1 MLRAGNSALTEN
13 KAHSSYL
20 SAAGSA
26 HVTRV
31 GNMAQT
37 REEDETSQVNNSNR
51 KQKLDQL
58 RRIQE
63 EKKKSGTGGWI
74 SADFLSPDNTPRMCL
89 SYSFPQVE

>member
-63 EKKKSGTGGWI
+63 EKGKKVVQEVGSVLIFFHLTTHQG
-74 SADFLSPDNTPRMCL
+74 C
-89 SYSFPQVE
+89 V

>member
-58 RRIQE
+58 RRIQK
-63 EKKKSGTGGWI
+63 EKRKKVVQKVGSVLIFFHLTTHQG
-74 SADFLSPDNTPRMCL
+74 C
-89 SYSFPQVE
+89 V

>member
-1 MLRAGNSALTEN
+1 MLRVGNSALTEN

-26 HVTRV
+26 HVTSV

-63 EKKKSGTGGWI
+63 EKKKKVVQEVGSVLIFFHLTTHQG
-74 SADFLSPDNTPRMCL
+74 C
-89 SYSFPQVE
+89 V

>member
-1 MLRAGNSALTEN
+1 MLRVGNSALTEN

-63 EKKKSGTGGWI
+63 EKGKKVVQEVGSVLIFFHLTTHQG
-74 SADFLSPDNTPRMCL
+74 C
-89 SYSFPQVE
+89 V

>member
-63 EKKKSGTGGWI
+63 EKKKKVVQEVGSVLIFFHLTTHQG
-74 SADFLSPDNTPRMCL
+74 C
-89 SYSFPQVE
+89 V

>member
-1 MLRAGNSALTEN
+1 MLVLRAGNSALTEN

-37 REEDETSQVNNSNR
+37 GKRMRLPKLTIAIENRNWTSSGES
-51 KQKLDQL
+51 
-58 RRIQE
+58 RR
-63 EKKKSGTGGWI
+63 KKKKVVQEVGSVLIFFHLTTHQG
-74 SADFLSPDNTPRMCL
+74 C
-89 SYSFPQVE
+89 V